1 MKKFTI
7 IGLALCLAFAL
18 AAPATAVDVDFSG
31 HYYVRGS
38 YVSHWN
44 LDDRSASNAFMDM
57 QFRLKTVFKVND
69 ILSVTTRFDALD
81 DEVWGDDANDEGTI
95 DFDRAYMTIKAPI
108 GTFFIGR
115 QKAMAFGTSFLDYE
129 EERDRIKYVKK
140 IDNLKVIAIFQKN
153 TENDDTAGAALTSGD
168 DAADEDSETYYLAGI
183 YKMENTTVGLLG
195 AFKND
200 KTTANVTKH
209 TYVALPYF
217 VSKFGP
223 LAIQGELRYN
233 WGEAAYDTAALAG
246 AAGGSGNTT
255 DIDTKALAYNL
266 EATYSFG
273 PASIMAG
280 YAFVSGDNDAKAD
293 DESSS
298 HGYGVG
304 NDWGKLFILTTSD
317 VGALTNLG
325 GYGNLSMDGNCTY
338 GAKIIYGGAT
348 FSPLENL
355 ELGVVVGTADA
366 DEVKAGVEDDYGVE
380 YDFTLNWKIYDN
392 LTYSAVAA
400 FLSAG
405 DFYKT
410 EGAGIADADFD
421 DTYALFHQ
429 LELSF

>member
-7 IGLALCLAFAL
+7 IGLAICLAFAL
-18 AAPATAVDVDFSG
+18 AAPATAVDVNFSG

-38 YVSHWN
+38 YVSHWD
-44 LDDRSASNAFMDM
+44 LDDTSASNAYMDM
-57 QFRLKTVFKVND
+57 QFRLKTVFKASD

-81 DEVWGDDANDEGTI
+81 DEVWGDTPNDVGVI

-115 QKAMAFGTSFLDYE
+115 QAAMAFGTSFLNYE

-153 TENDDTAGAALTSGD
+153 VEGD
-168 DAADEDSETYYLAGI
+168 NATGVGDEADKDSDTYYLAGI

-195 AFKND
+195 AFKNA
-200 KTTANVTKH
+200 KTNTNATTHV
-209 TYVALPYF
+209 YVALPYF

-233 WGEAAYDTAALAG
+233 WGEIAYDTAALAG
-246 AAGGSGNTT
+246 AAGGSGTTT
-255 DIDTKALAYNL
+255 DIDIKQLAYNL
-266 EATYSFG
+266 EATYNFG
-273 PASIMAG
+273 PASVMAG
-280 YAFVSGDNDAKAD
+280 YAFVSGDNDGKAD

-298 HGYGVG
+298 HIYGVG

-317 VGALTNLG
+317 VGVLTNLG
-325 GYGNLSMDGNCTY
+325 NYGNLSMDGNCTY

-348 FSPLENL
+348 YSPLDNL

-366 DEVKAGVEDDYGVE
+366 DELKANVEDDYGVE
-380 YDFTLNWKIYDN
+380 YDFTLNWQIYDN

-405 DFYKT
+405 DFYK
-410 EGAGIADADFD
+410 EQGAIPDANFD

-429 LELSF
+429 LELAF

>member
-7 IGLALCLAFAL
+7 IGLAICLAFAL
-18 AAPATAVDVDFSG
+18 AGPATAVDVDFSG
-31 HYYVRGS
+31 NYTVDGN

-44 LDDRSASNAFMDM
+44 LNDESASNAFMKM
-57 QFRLKTVFKVND
+57 CFSLKTVFKASD
-69 ILSVTTRFDALD
+69 ILSVTTEFDALD
-81 DEVWGDDANDEGTI
+81 GVWGEDDDNKENL
-95 DFDRAYMTIKAPI
+95 DFTRAYMTIKAPI

-115 QKAMAFGTSFLDYE
+115 QKAWAFGTSFLDYE
-129 EERDRIKYVKK
+129 GEADRIKYVKK
-140 IDNLKVIAIFQKN
+140 IDNLKIIAIIQKN
-153 TENDDTAGAALTSGD
+153 KEQDGALDDDGEPVNDVSDK
-168 DAADEDSETYYLAGI
+168 DSDTYYLAGI

-195 AFKND
+195 AFVND
-200 KTTANVTKH
+200 KTNDNMTKH
-209 TYVALPYF
+209 VYVALPYF

-233 WGEAAYDTAALAG
+233 WGETEFDSV
-246 AAGGSGNTT
+246 AAGGTGDPDL
-255 DIDTKALAYNL
+255 DIKQLAYNL
-266 EATYSFG
+266 EATYNFG
-273 PASIMAG
+273 PASVMAG
-280 YAFVSGDNDAKAD
+280 YAFVSGDNDGAD
-293 DESSS
+293 DNEDSK

-304 NDWGKLFILTTSD
+304 NDWGKLFILTSD
-317 VGALTNLG
+317 KDVLVDLG
-325 GYGNLSMDGNCTY
+325 GFGNLSKDGNCTY

-380 YDFTLNWKIYDN
+380 YDFTLNWQIYDN
-392 LTYSAVAA
+392 LTYSAVVA

-405 DFYKT
+405 DFYKDQMAV
-410 EGAGIADADFD
+410 GDQANFD